1 MDVIGR
7 DEPGA
12 EAEGDAGA
20 KAENDASMTKS
31 SGTDFEQPQAGLKG
45 EPQGCGE

>member
-20 KAENDASMTKS
+20 KAGNDASTKKIHFEIGS
-31 SGTDFEQPQAGLKG
+31 S
-45 EPQGCGE
+45 